1 MAVST
6 LVFQCFTRKLE
17 LDPVNEAIPTME
29 TFPANCAENLT
40 ERFLAPRHGSSGGV
54 ATQEYR

>member
-17 LDPVNEAIPTME
+17 LDPVVEAIPTME
-29 TFPANCAENLT
+29 SFPANCAENLT
-40 ERFLAPRHGSSGGV
+40 ERFLPSSSGGV